1 MHRSS
6 RMLILAAAVPLTAL
20 TACSDATST
29 NRVPLSFSFAT
40 KSLNAS
46 PSVGTG
52 LSYSRDLVVGTAG
65 DLVLKSAQ
73 VVVDGIELS
82 HTDGALCNGTG
93 DFQCEDV
100 DQTPQIVDVPLTT
113 GVKTQLTVPVAEGT
127 YQRLDAH
134 IGLQE
139 NGENGTVSAFVTAHP
154 EFQTNSIIVKGTY
167 KGKDFTYASPVNTDL
182 ELHFNPP
189 VTVTT
194 ASKNITVDVDVAS
207 WFKDASGA
215 ALDPSDPANAPVISA
230 NIRKSFGAFG
240 DDNEDGKSDN

>member
-1 MHRSS
+1 MT
-6 RMLILAAAVPLTAL
+6 VL

-40 KSLNAS
+40 TPLGAR
-46 PSVGTG
+46 PSVGAPV
-52 LSYSRDLVVGTAG
+52 SFDLVVGTAG

-93 DFQCEDV
+93 DFECEDV
-100 DQTPQIVDVPLTT
+100 DQSPQIVDVPLTT
-113 GVKTQLTVPVAEGT
+113 GVKTLLTVPVAEGT

-139 NGENGTVSAFVTAHP
+139 HGEHGNVSAFVTAHP

-167 KGKDFTYASPVNTDL
+167 KGKDFTYASPINTDL

-189 VTVTT
+189 VVVTA

-207 WFKDASGA
+207 WFKDSTGA
-215 ALDPSDPANAPVISA
+215 ALDPSDPANAAVISA
-230 NIRKSFGAFG
+230 NIRKSFDAFE
-240 DDNEDGKSDN
+240 DDNEDGKNDH

>member
-1 MHRSS
+1 MNRLS
-6 RMLILAAAVPLTAL
+6 RILCLSAAVPLTVL

-29 NRVPLSFSFAT
+29 NRVPISLSFAT

-93 DFQCEDV
+93 DFQCEGV
-100 DQTPQIVDVPLTT
+100 DQAPQIVDVPLTT

-134 IGLQE
+134 IGLQQ
-139 NGENGTVSAFVTAHP
+139 NGEDGKVSAFATAHP

-167 KGKDFTYASPVNTDL
+167 KGKDFTYAAPINTDL

-189 VTVTT
+189 VVVTT

-207 WFKDASGA
+207 WFKDSTGA
-215 ALDPSDPANAPVISA
+215 ALDPSDPANAAVISA